1 MSPVAKSQTKTQTRP
16 TRLRGTD
23 VFAAI
28 GDPTR
33 RQVLDILS
41 VNDLAAGEIAA
52 HFRVSRPAV
61 SQHLHV
67 LRRAKLV
74 AVQRRGREH
83 IYRLNPEPLQ
93 AVYDWIEHYEKF
105 WNNKLAALGDY
116 LDAIK
121 GGNP

>member
-1 MSPVAKSQTKTQTRP
+1 MPRA
-16 TRLRGTD
+16 RGRD

-33 RQVLDILS
+33 RRVLDLLLQKS
-41 VNDLAAGEIAA
+41 LAAGEIAA
-52 HFRVSRPAV
+52 QFKVSRPAI

-83 IYRLNPEPLQ
+83 IYRLNAAPLQ
-93 AVYDWIEHYEKF
+93 EAYDWIEHYAKF
-105 WNNKLAALGDY
+105 WKVKMSALGGY
-116 LDAIK
+116 LDRTS
-121 GGNP
+121 GGKN